1 MQFIRFEKIKDG
13 TYLKNYEITYLNK
26 SGREKKYEIVS
37 RKEIHSI
44 EELGKHV
51 NGVSIAVTRDDKM
64 LLLREF
70 RMGVNCTIYNLVAGL
85 LEENETIE
93 ECIARELFEETGLSV
108 KKINKILPPSFAA
121 VAISDT
127 MTQIAF
133 VEADGEFEDH
143 TSENELIEAAFY
155 SKEEIRQMLE
165 TEQFSSRAQVIAY
178 FFAYH

>member
-1 MQFIRFEKIKDG
+1 MRSHVKAYGVVPYLIKDNDIKILLCRSVASKNKWGCLKG
-13 TYLKNYEITYLNK
+13 TLNK
-26 SGREKKYEIVS
+26 NESAYECA
-37 RKEIHSI
+37 K
-44 EELGKHV
+44 
-51 NGVSIAVTRDDKM
+51 
-64 LLLREF
+64 
-70 RMGVNCTIYNLVAGL
+70 
-85 LEENETIE
+85 
-93 ECIARELFEETGLSV
+93 RELFEETGLSV

-178 FFAYH
+178 FFACH

>member
-1 MQFIRFEKIKDG
+1 
-13 TYLKNYEITYLNK
+13 
-26 SGREKKYEIVS
+26 
-37 RKEIHSI
+37 
-44 EELGKHV
+44 
-51 NGVSIAVTRDDKM
+51 
-64 LLLREF
+64 
-70 RMGVNCTIYNLVAGL
+70 MGVNCTIYNLVAGL

-93 ECIARELFEETGLSV
+93 ELSV

-178 FFAYH
+178 FFACH